1 MNLSNLSKFC
11 VGLCVIIA
19 EALLVTSCRTVQ
31 TAVDS
36 KDLSYLYNPTKN
48 LFSPRY
54 SVFNE
59 TDERS
64 MLSVRFFNSDLYFSE
79 ANPQGIPTAQILISV
94 KVYDTGRGRIL
105 ADTAASYLSIIKD
118 TTRQEYVYSIP
129 MKVEAGG
136 DYMTEVKVLDRIRM
150 QVVQAFV
157 PFSTLT
163 RTSRYN
169 FRVRSHFENNLLF
182 NPVVATGDY
191 VNLLYPRFPLDTI
204 YISLYAPV
212 EGIPDPPSML
222 LPERII
228 DYPPD
233 TTVALAYSDTLPM
246 MFPGRGVYHIT
257 TERVNTEGFTFFNF
271 GESFPVAD
279 TPEAMMDP
287 LEYLVSKDEL
297 ARMKSAPR
305 PKVALDEF
313 WISCGGNVERA
324 RELIRIF
331 YTRVQY
337 SNYYF
342 TSFKE
347 GWRTERGMVYIIYG
361 PPDKVYKTSDGEQ
374 WGYRKPAIRST
385 WGGRVHMSE
394 DYIYFTFRTRKSDF
408 TDNDFYISRSETL
421 VTYWDQAVASW
432 LKGIVFRFDN
442 PDDI

>member
-1 MNLSNLSKFC
+1 MNHGNLSKFC
-11 VGLCVIIA
+11 VVLCVMIA
-19 EALLVTSCRTVQ
+19 TVLISSSCGTVQ

-64 MLSVRFFNSDLYFSE
+64 VLSVRFFNSDLYFSE

-94 KVYDTGRGRIL
+94 KVYNTSDGRVL
-105 ADTAASYLSIIKD
+105 ADTAANYLSIVKD
-118 TTRQEYVYSIP
+118 ESRQEYIYNIP
-129 MKVEAGG
+129 MKVETGSDFIA
-136 DYMTEVKVLDRIRM
+136 EVKVLDRIRM
-150 QVVQAFV
+150 HVVQAFV
-157 PFSTLT
+157 PFSTMT
-163 RTSRYN
+163 KTNRYN
-169 FRVRSHFENNLLF
+169 FRVRSHFENNLIF
-182 NPVVATGDY
+182 NPVVSTDY
-191 VNLLYPRFPLDTI
+191 VNLLYPRSPLDSL
-204 YISLYAPV
+204 YISFYMPV
-212 EGIPDPPSML
+212 EGVPDPPSML

-233 TTVALAYSDTLPM
+233 TTVALAYSETLPM
-246 MFPGRGVYHIT
+246 MFPRKGVYQIT
-257 TERVNTEGFTFFNF
+257 TDRGNSEGFTFYNF
-271 GESFPVAD
+271 GEEFPSVN
-279 TPEAMMDP
+279 TPGSMMDP
-287 LEYLVSKDEL
+287 LEYLVSRDEL
-297 ARMKSAPR
+297 IRMKDAPR

-313 WISCGGNVERA
+313 WIRCGGNVEKS

-331 YTRVQY
+331 YTRVLY

-347 GWRTERGMVYIIYG
+347 GWRTERGMIYIIYG

-385 WGGRVHMSE
+385 WGGRVHLRE
-394 DYIYFTFRTRKSDF
+394 DYIYFNFRTRKSDF

>member
-11 VGLCVIIA
+11 IGLCVIIA
-19 EALLVTSCRTVQ
+19 EALLATSCRTVQ

-54 SVFNE
+54 NVFNE

-64 MLSVRFFNSDLYFSE
+64 VLSVRFFNSDLYFSE

-94 KVYDTGRGRIL
+94 KVFDTGRGRIL
-105 ADTAASYLSIIKD
+105 ADTTASYLSIVKD
-118 TTRQEYVYSIP
+118 TSRQEYVYFIP

-136 DYMTEVKVLDRIRM
+136 DYMAEVKVLDRIRM

-157 PFSTLT
+157 PFNT
-163 RTSRYN
+163 RTATSRYN
-169 FRVRSHFENNLLF
+169 FRVRSHFDNNLLF
-182 NPVVATGDY
+182 NPVLATGDY
-191 VNLLYPRFPLDTI
+191 VNLLYPRFPLDTM

-212 EGIPDPPSML
+212 EGVPDPPSML

-233 TTVALAYSDTLPM
+233 TTIALAYSDTLPM
-246 MFPGRGVYHIT
+246 MFPGKGVYHIT
-257 TERVNTEGFTFFNF
+257 TDRNSTEGFTFFNF
-271 GESFPVAD
+271 GESFPSVN

-297 ARMKSAPR
+297 IRMKNAPR

-313 WISCGGNVERA
+313 WISCGGNVERS

-331 YTRVQY
+331 YTRVLY

-385 WGGRVHMSE
+385 WGGRVHLRE
-394 DYIYFTFRTRKSDF
+394 EYIYFTFRTRRSDF